1 MKRSDY
7 MYSKYSI
14 RVYFPLYKN
23 KYWIHRFLMTHV
35 LGYTDEEID
44 FYFEKHHT
52 MDYVATGLTLEQA
65 RQIAQPFLDYG
76 QMALLVDESGDSMFW
91 NDKTVAGPL
100 PPQEPKDYY
109 YDEPVVDR
117 SHLCD
122 VHAEQTFFGH
132 LPPEFYQPSKETI
145 EALQKAAAKPA
156 KPVVECPYCHSTN
169 TYKISGFEKVVNT
182 GIFGIFGTKRHKQWS
197 CKDCKSDF

>member
-1 MKRSDY
+1 

-14 RVYFPLYKN
+14 RVYFPLDKN
-23 KYWIHRFLMTHV
+23 KYWVHRFLMTHV

-44 FYFEKHHT
+44 FYFEKHQD

-65 RQIAQPFLDYG
+65 RQIAQIFRDYAIDAFLLDDQGKVIYWNETTIAG
-76 QMALLVDESGDSMFW
+76 RLLDREFAEYDS
-91 NDKTVAGPL
+91 
-100 PPQEPKDYY
+100 
-109 YDEPVVDR
+109 DEPVVDR

-132 LPPEFYQPSKETI
+132 LPPEFYQPSQETI
-145 EALQKAAAKPA
+145 EALQKAAAKPT